1 MKSNYILVIL
11 FISILGC
18 RNSTSQSS
26 NNEPVKKI
34 DIYSILSLKS
44 LIGTEISNLKNL
56 KFSNEVL
63 IKDTIF
69 YGEDD
74 EIKWNGLS
82 IRINGSESILIETNW
97 QNISKIQRI
106 GIFNE
111 KITGPSNIHV
121 GSKFSEVKHRFSKT
135 IPVFPDGYFAL
146 SDIEYPN
153 IKYFFDIHGYKNL
166 YYGNIV
172 FDNIP
177 SGIKIK
183 EILIE

>member
-18 RNSTSQSS
+18 RNITPQSS
-26 NNEPVKKI
+26 NAEPQKKI
-34 DIYSILSLKS
+34 DIYSVLSLNG
-44 LIGTEISNLKNL
+44 LIGTEISNLKMLN
-56 KFSNEVL
+56 FSSEVL

-69 YGEDD
+69 YGEDE

-82 IRINGSESILIETNW
+82 IRIKGFESILIETNW
-97 QNISKIQRI
+97 QNIFKIKRI

-111 KITGPSNIHV
+111 TITGPSNIHV
-121 GSKFSEVKHRFSKT
+121 GSKFSEVKDRFSKI

-153 IKYFFDIHGYKNL
+153 IKYFFDIRGYKNL
-166 YYGNIV
+166 YFGNIV

-177 SGIKIK
+177 TGIKIN